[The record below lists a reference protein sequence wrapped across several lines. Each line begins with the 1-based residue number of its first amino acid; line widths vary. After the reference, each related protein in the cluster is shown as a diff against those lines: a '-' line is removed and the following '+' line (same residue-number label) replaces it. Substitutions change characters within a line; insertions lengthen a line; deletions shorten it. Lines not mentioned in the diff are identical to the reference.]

1 MEEEDSL
8 ATEEDELSPSLI
20 PSSQEPSD
28 YDQMRQRNIDEIEA
42 KKATVFAGETFGGGS
57 QKGKPVDVAA
67 TPATVEEEDSL
78 ATEEDELSPSLI
90 PSSQE
95 PSDYDQMRQRNIDEI
110 EAKKATVFAGE
121 TFGGLSQKGK
131 KAKKN
136 KAK

>member
-1 MEEEDSL
+1 MGKL
-8 ATEEDELSPSLI
+8 
-20 PSSQEPSD
+20 
-28 YDQMRQRNIDEIEA
+28 
-42 KKATVFAGETFGGGS
+42 AGEARHRKPNPGHRFRL
-57 QKGKPVDVAA
+57 PVDVAA

-121 TFGGLSQKGK
+121 TFGGLAQKGK